1 MRDLRSVL
9 FCALCAST
17 AFGVNILPNPSFETW
32 IGSVPLGWLT
42 SELLF
47 PGSALRDSNSH
58 TGTYCVKLIG
68 GDTAAFMSSATVAQP
83 GRHYEFSGFA
93 RVPGVLGGSF
103 VLQFLS
109 LSGGAVGSPELIP
122 IYYSGNSYRE
132 YSRWVTAPDS
142 ATFLSVSCATLP
154 NVTAYIDDVTVD
166 DTTLTAID
174 ETDAAALRATP
185 LVPRKLVVLGR
196 GLGRIETEAVMFD
209 PLGRRLTRP
218 ARGVAFVL
226 SRH

>member
-1 MRDLRSVL
+1 MKYLRFGLLFVL
-9 FCALCAST
+9 VAAPAVGL
-17 AFGVNILPNPSFETW
+17 NILPNPSFETW
-32 IGSVPLGWLT
+32 IGGVPLGWLT
-42 SELLF
+42 SELLY
-47 PGSALRDSNSH
+47 PGSAVQDSNCH
-58 TGTYCVKLIG
+58 TGVYCVKLVG
-68 GDTAAFMSSATVAQP
+68 GDTSAFMSSATIVRS
-83 GRHYEFSGFA
+83 GSHYQFSGFA
-93 RVPGVLGGSF
+93 RVPGVVGGSF
-103 VLQFLS
+103 VLQFLN
-109 LSGGAVGSPELIP
+109 LTGGAVGTPELLP
-122 IYYSGNSYRE
+122 IYYSGNNYRE